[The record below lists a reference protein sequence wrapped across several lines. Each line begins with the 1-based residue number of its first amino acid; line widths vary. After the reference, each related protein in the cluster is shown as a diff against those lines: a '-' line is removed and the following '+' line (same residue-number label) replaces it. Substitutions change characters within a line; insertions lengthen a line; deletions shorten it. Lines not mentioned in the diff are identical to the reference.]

1 MQYESA
7 PAIPGIAPLRN
18 MAAFAALMER
28 ITNRKANLPGM
39 GAFYGPSGY
48 GKSFSA
54 TYAANKYRA
63 YYVQVKSV
71 WTRKHFCIAILREMG
86 FPEREIKALTIP
98 MMVEMIA
105 EQLAN
110 SRQPL
115 IVDEADF
122 LVQRGMIEVLRD
134 IYESSLAAIVLIGE
148 ENLPNTLKRWERVH
162 NRMLDWIRAKDCN
175 EADCRQLARIYCAG
189 VNVSDD
195 LLEKVRVAID
205 GCTRRV
211 CINLDHIREFAAGR
225 GLTEIDASTYTG
237 RIDTGMPERNGYGA

>member
-1 MQYESA
+1 MQNESA
-7 PAIPGIAPLRN
+7 SAIPGIAPLRN

-28 ITNRKANLPGM
+28 VTNRKANLPGM

-86 FPEREIKALTIP
+86 FKDMEKLTIP

-105 EQLAN
+105 EQLAK

-148 ENLPNTLKRWERVH
+148 ENLPTTLKRWERVH
-162 NRMLDWIRAKDCN
+162 NRMLDWVTAKPCN
-175 EADCRQLARIYCAG
+175 EADCRQLAKVYCAG

-195 LLEKVRVAID
+195 LLEKVRSAVD

-211 CINLDHIREFAAGR
+211 CINLDHIREFAEGR
-225 GLTEIDASTYTG
+225 GMTEIDAAAYTG
-237 RIDTGMPERNGYGA
+237 RIDAGTPGRNVYAA

>member
-1 MQYESA
+1 MQQESA
-7 PAIPGIAPLRN
+7 PAIPGTAPLRN

-28 ITNRKANLPGM
+28 VTKRGSNLPGM
-39 GAFYGPSGY
+39 AAFYGESGM

-54 TYAANKYRA
+54 AYAANKYRA

-86 FPEREIKALTIP
+86 FKELDKLTIP

-105 EQLAN
+105 EQLAK
-110 SRQPL
+110 SQQPL

-134 IYESSLAAIVLIGE
+134 IYESSLAPIILIGE

-162 NRMLDWIRAKDCN
+162 NRMLDWVKAKPCN
-175 EADCRQLARIYCAG
+175 EADCRQLAKVYCAG
-189 VNVSDD
+189 VSVSDD
-195 LLEKVRVAID
+195 LLEKVRVAVD

-211 CINLDHIREFAAGR
+211 CINLDHIREFAEGR
-225 GLTEIDASTYTG
+225 SLTEIDAAAYKG
-237 RIDTGMPERNGYGA
+237 RIDTGTPGRNGYGA